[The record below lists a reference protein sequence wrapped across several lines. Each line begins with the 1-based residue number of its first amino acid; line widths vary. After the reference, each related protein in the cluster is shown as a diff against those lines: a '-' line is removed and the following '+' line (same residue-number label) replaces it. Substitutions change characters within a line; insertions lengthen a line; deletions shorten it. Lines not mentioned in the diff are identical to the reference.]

1 VILAVDKWKPYLQ
14 QQPFTIL
21 TDQKSLIHLGEQR
34 LVDGI
39 QHKAFV
45 KLLGLQYRIKYKK
58 GQENKAADAL
68 SRQLTH
74 AEMHAISTIK
84 PRWLEIVTEGY
95 LQDDQAKQLLTELS
109 ISGTNDKGFS
119 LVDGVIRHMEK
130 FGLEIILMPIK
141 QFLLHYMTVEL
152 EVIVALLQLTTR
164 CAPSSHGQA

>member
-1 VILAVDKWKPYLQ
+1 
-14 QQPFTIL
+14 
-21 TDQKSLIHLGEQR
+21 
-34 LVDGI
+34 VDGI

-119 LVDGVIRHMEK
+119 LVDGVIRHNGK
-130 FGLEIILMPIK
+130 VWFGNHTAAHKAVFAALHDSGVGGHSGIAATYNKVRALFSWPGMK
-141 QFLLHYMTVEL
+141 QMW
-152 EVIVALLQLTTR
+152 
-164 CAPSSHGQA
+164 